1 MPNLPSQATL
11 IVGKALRAGF
21 DCSEQPLPEDLE
33 ILRCCLDGT
42 DRRRRIQARV
52 TVPGQTLKL
61 HRPADVHWLPADQV
75 PETGSE
81 WRGNQRHFES
91 LRKAVEF
98 VTQELTI
105 ADRANVWITNE
116 DGDLSIEQI
125 EKMTAS

>member
-1 MPNLPSQATL
+1 MPHLPSQVPL
-11 IVGKALRAGF
+11 FLGKALRAKF
-21 DCSEQPLPEDLE
+21 DCSEQPLPADLE
-33 ILRCCLDGT
+33 LLLCCLDGAE
-42 DRRRRIQARV
+42 RRRRIQTRLKIS
-52 TVPGQTLKL
+52 GQKQNLD
-61 HRPADVHWLPADQV
+61 RPADVHWLPADQV
-75 PETGSE
+75 PETGPE

-125 EKMTAS
+125 EKMAAS